1 MSEVTM
7 RPIKDSVKD
16 IHVDNR
22 NVKDKAFSF
31 VA

>member
-16 IHVDNR
+16 IRVDNR